1 MPEVVTTT
9 NLEGIEL
16 LRRGKV
22 RDVYQLDS
30 HLLIVASDRISAF
43 DCVIPN
49 GIPHKG
55 AVLTQISRFW
65 FERLAGIVPNHL
77 VTTNVDEF
85 PAQLAPYRDTLAGRS
100 MLVRKADRLDVECV
114 ARGYLIGSGW
124 VDYQESGAVCGI
136 DLPAGLPMAG
146 QLPETIFTPAS
157 KADDGH
163 DENISFAV
171 VEDMVGADTA
181 KQLRD
186 LSLRIYGEARA
197 YAEERGI
204 IIADTKFEF
213 GFVGGELILIDEVL
227 TPDSSRFW
235 PADDYQVGSSPPS
248 FDKQYVRD
256 YLLGVDWDRNP
267 PAPELPPEV
276 IEATSAKYLE
286 AFRRL
291 TGQEL
296 PGTGD

>member
-65 FERLAGIVPNHL
+65 FERLADIVPNHL

-85 PAQLAPYRDTLAGRS
+85 PAQLAPYRDTLVGRS

-146 QLPETIFTPAS
+146 QLPETVFTPAS

-181 KQLRD
+181 NQLRD

-213 GFVGGELILIDEVL
+213 GFVDGELILIDEVL

>member
-9 NLEGIEL
+9 NLEGVEL

-22 RDVYQLDS
+22 RDVYQIDS

-65 FERLAGIVPNHL
+65 FERLEDLVPNHL

-124 VDYQESGAVCGI
+124 VDYQDSGAVCGI

-181 KQLRD
+181 SRLRD

-213 GFVGGELILIDEVL
+213 GFVDGELILIDEVL

-296 PGTGD
+296 PGTGG

>member
-65 FERLAGIVPNHL
+65 FERLADIVPNHL

-181 KQLRD
+181 NQLRD
-186 LSLRIYGEARA
+186 FSLRIYGEARA

-213 GFVGGELILIDEVL
+213 GFVDGELILIDEVL

>member
-9 NLEGIEL
+9 NLEGVEL

-22 RDVYQLDS
+22 RDVYEIDS

-65 FERLAGIVPNHL
+65 FERLEDLVPNHL

-124 VDYQESGAVCGI
+124 VDYQDSGAVCGI

-181 KQLRD
+181 SRLRD

-197 YAEERGI
+197 FAEERGI

-213 GFVGGELILIDEVL
+213 GFVDGELILIDEVL

-267 PAPELPPEV
+267 PAPELPSEV

>member
-1 MPEVVTTT
+1 MSEVVTTT

-55 AVLTQISRFW
+55 EVLTQISRFW
-65 FERLAGIVPNHL
+65 FERLAAIVPNHL
-77 VTTNVDEF
+77 VTTDVDDF

-124 VDYQESGAVCGI
+124 VDYQKSGAVCGI

-146 QLPETIFTPAS
+146 QLPETLFTPAS

-171 VEDMVGADTA
+171 VEQMVGKETA
-181 KQLRD
+181 GRLRD

-213 GFVGGELILIDEVL
+213 GFVDGELILIDEVL

-256 YLLGVDWDRNP
+256 YLLGLDWDRNP

-276 IEATSAKYLE
+276 VEATSAKYLE
-286 AFRRL
+286 AYRRL

-296 PGTGD
+296 PGLGD

>member
-1 MPEVVTTT
+1 MPQVVTTT

-16 LRRGKV
+16 IRRGKV
-22 RDVYQLDS
+22 RDVYRLGS

-49 GIPHKG
+49 GIPYKG

-65 FERLAGIVPNHL
+65 FERLADVVPNHL
-77 VTTNVDEF
+77 VSTDVEEF
-85 PAQLAPYRDTLAGRS
+85 PSELAPYRDILAGRS
-100 MLVRKADRLDVECV
+100 MLVRMADRLDVECV

-124 VDYQESGAVCGI
+124 VDYQASGAVCGI
-136 DLPAGLPMAG
+136 ELPAGLPMAG
-146 QLPETIFTPAS
+146 LLPKPIFTPAS

-163 DENISFAV
+163 DENISFDV
-171 VEDMVGADTA
+171 VEDMVGKETADR
-181 KQLRD
+181 LRD

-197 YAEERGI
+197 YAEEQGI

-213 GFVGGELILIDEVL
+213 GFVDGELTLIDEVL

-235 PADDYQVGSSPPS
+235 PADEYQVGSSPPS

-267 PAPELPPEV
+267 PAPELPQEV
-276 IEATSAKYLE
+276 VEATSAKYLE
-286 AFRRL
+286 AFRIL

-296 PGTGD
+296 PGSSE